1 MKLWKEIVIIVISA
15 IYLCTFYALGL
26 LLYFISK
33 AIKIMSHILTLNFY
47 SAKEECQ
54 TFSKHYRTLRDCL

>member
-1 MKLWKEIVIIVISA
+1 MKRCKEIVIIIISV
-15 IYLCTFYALGL
+15 IYLCTFYTLGL

-33 AIKIMSHILTLNFY
+33 AIKIMSYVLTLNFH